1 MTTRVKYVVK
11 QDGDQDG
18 IIIKTNKISFSLYG
32 TSKERVMDMLSGFL
46 ILGALF
52 GIFVAI
58 QKLNSNIITQIDQNE
73 KIIELLKELNNK

>member
-1 MTTRVKYVVK
+1 M
-11 QDGDQDG
+11 DG
-18 IIIKTNKISFSLYG
+18 L
-32 TSKERVMDMLSGFL
+32 VGFL

-73 KIIELLKELNNK
+73 RIIELLKEKCKNHSADGNDSSIRHDGSQLKLVAVFVEVTDSLTQ

>member
-1 MTTRVKYVVK
+1 
-11 QDGDQDG
+11 
-18 IIIKTNKISFSLYG
+18 
-32 TSKERVMDMLSGFL
+32 MDVLVGFL

-73 KIIELLKELNNK
+73 RIIQLMEEKCHHQSTKNDS

>member
-1 MTTRVKYVVK
+1 M
-11 QDGDQDG
+11 DG
-18 IIIKTNKISFSLYG
+18 L
-32 TSKERVMDMLSGFL
+32 VGFL

-73 KIIELLKELNNK
+73 RIIELLQEKCNNHSNDPTIQNGDKMSYKLDQDRRE

>member
-1 MTTRVKYVVK
+1 
-11 QDGDQDG
+11 
-18 IIIKTNKISFSLYG
+18 
-32 TSKERVMDMLSGFL
+32 MDVLVGFL

-73 KIIELLKELNNK
+73 RIIELMKEKCNNHSAPSVGFDFLSDTRLFAGFHLF

>member
-1 MTTRVKYVVK
+1 M
-11 QDGDQDG
+11 DGLAG
-18 IIIKTNKISFSLYG
+18 Y
-32 TSKERVMDMLSGFL
+32 L

-73 KIIELLKELNNK
+73 RIIELLKEKRITRAQQQQRQAVGIIGSLLN